1 MRSESTVCET
11 VAIPAESAIMEV
23 PQSPALQP
31 ARTRIKK
38 LPPAL
43 RRRRIP
49 FHTEPRFFRRFLWR
63 LKEDS
68 QFLRT
73 TIQIT
78 FALLCVWI
86 GIEFA
91 LFVRWGTSGGTAAFA
106 HRPPGAEGFLPISAL
121 ISLKYLIL
129 SGIVNNIHP
138 AGLFIF
144 IAILLVSFVAKK
156 AFCSWLCPIGTLSES
171 LWNLG
176 ARLFGRTF
184 LPPKWI
190 DIPLRSLK
198 YLLLLFFL
206 YIVWVMDE
214 VALRTFIDS
223 PYNRVADVKMY
234 FFFAHITT
242 FALWTIIILMLLSLV
257 IRNFWCRY
265 LCPYGA
271 LLGLT
276 GLLSPLKVT
285 RTKSTCIDC
294 ELCTKVCPSGIK
306 VHLANRVWSDECT
319 SCLQCVEICPV
330 KETLTVRAAGEERSI
345 PNWVFGTLVVG
356 IFVAIT
362 GLAMLSGHWQN
373 AIPQREYL
381 DHFRNIDSPLYEHQ
395 RGLR

>member
-1 MRSESTVCET
+1 MRSESTECET
-11 VAIPAESAIMEV
+11 AAIPTDGVTMEV
-23 PQSPALQP
+23 PQKPSRP
-31 ARTRIKK
+31 RIKK
-38 LPPAL
+38 LPPEL
-43 RRRRIP
+43 RRHRIP
-49 FHTEPRFFRRFLWR
+49 YSTEPRLFRRFLWR

-73 TIQIT
+73 TLQIT
-78 FALLCVWI
+78 FALLCIWI

-91 LFVRWGTSGGTAAFA
+91 LFVRWGTSGGAAPFA

-129 SGIVNNIHP
+129 SGIINDIHP
-138 AGLFIF
+138 AGLFIL
-144 IAILLVSFVAKK
+144 IGIVIVSFVAKK

-176 ARLFGRTF
+176 AKLFGRTF

-206 YIVWVMDE
+206 YVVWSMDE
-214 VALRTFIDS
+214 AAVRTFIDS

-276 GLLSPLKVT
+276 SMLSPLKVT
-285 RTKSTCIDC
+285 RAKSTCIDC

-319 SCLQCVEICPV
+319 GCLQCVEACPV
-330 KETLTVRAAGEERSI
+330 KETLTVRAAGEQRSV
-345 PNWVFGTLVVG
+345 PNWVFGTLIAG
-356 IFVAIT
+356 IFVAVT
-362 GLAMLSGHWQN
+362 GLAMLNGHWQN
-373 AIPQREYL
+373 AIPRGEYL

>member
-1 MRSESTVCET
+1 MRSETAGQQSAVVSTLGSSFQ
-11 VAIPAESAIMEV
+11 A
-23 PQSPALQP
+23 
-31 ARTRIKK
+31 TRIVAQVPTPPRVKK
-38 LPPAL
+38 IPPDA
-43 RRRRIP
+43 RRRRILY
-49 FHTEPRFFRRFLWR
+49 HTEPRFFKRILWR
-63 LKEDS
+63 LREDS
-68 QFLRT
+68 QYLRT
-73 TIQIT
+73 AIQLA
-78 FALLCVWI
+78 FALLCIWI

-91 LFVRWGTSGGTAAFA
+91 MFVHWGTSGGTAAF
-106 HRPPGAEGFLPISAL
+106 HQRPPGAEGFLPISSL
-121 ISLKYLIL
+121 IGLKYLIL
-129 SGIVNNIHP
+129 TGIINNIHP

-144 IAILLVSFVAKK
+144 VAILLVSVVAKK
-156 AFCSWLCPIGTLSES
+156 SFCSWLCPVGTLSES

-198 YLLLLFFL
+198 YIILLFFL
-206 YIVWVMDE
+206 YVAWVMDE
-214 VALRTFIDS
+214 TALRTFIDS

-285 RTKSTCIDC
+285 RESATCVDC
-294 ELCTKVCPSGIK
+294 VLCTKVCPAGIK
-306 VHLANRVWSDECT
+306 VHEAKRVWSDECT

-330 KETLTVRAAGEERSI
+330 KDTLTIRAAGEQRSV
-345 PNWVFGTLVVG
+345 PNWVFGMLIVG
-356 IFVAIT
+356 IFVAVT
-362 GLAMLSGHWQN
+362 GLAILAGHWHNGISQD
-373 AIPQREYL
+373 EYL
-381 DHFRNIDSPLYEHQ
+381 HHFRNIDSPLYEHQ
-395 RGLR
+395 RGVR